1 MSDKDWE
8 EAMES
13 RIQASRQQVIEAS
26 TTIQARKEKVM
37 KRKALARWMFG
48 RFHLRVPRFTEQL
61 FTHVP
66 LPSSFSE
73 PFDPKTY
80 PSIQIRE
87 RVYGQHFH
95 GDMIPKREVQIDS
108 SHTIRARENVFI
120 RAGLERYFDDAFG
133 WATFLNVAKVSYF
146 VGAGMAKGRVFAKKN
161 GLDAQLVGHSTLFM
175 ASAGIG
181 STVTSVIIF
190 FSRSRCLPTILQK
203 QLRT

>member
-1 MSDKDWE
+1 MCYC
-8 EAMES
+8 
-13 RIQASRQQVIEAS
+13 
-26 TTIQARKEKVM
+26 
-37 KRKALARWMFG
+37 
-48 RFHLRVPRFTEQL
+48 
-61 FTHVP
+61 

-146 VGAGMAKGRVFAKKN
+146 VGAGMAKGRV
-161 GLDAQLVGHSTLFM
+161 GT
-175 ASAGIG
+175 IG
-181 STVTSVIIF
+181 SSSGFPLLFLVLGQFFDVASFVCDVHMRECVTRFEIVFIIHRLL
-190 FSRSRCLPTILQK
+190 SLGYWT
-203 QLRT
+203 